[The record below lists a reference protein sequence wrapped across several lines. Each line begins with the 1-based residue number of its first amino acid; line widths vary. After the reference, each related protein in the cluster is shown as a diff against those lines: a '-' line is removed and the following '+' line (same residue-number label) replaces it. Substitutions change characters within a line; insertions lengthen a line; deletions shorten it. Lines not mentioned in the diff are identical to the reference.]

1 MILPEKLSTEKLTGS
16 KRFPSKHTTSTAKNL
31 RSASKVFLH
40 RCFSMK
46 WIILMEYYLLIR
58 QGKSAKSRVKKLMSE
73 KIIFIGT
80 PDFAVFYLNAL
91 FEAGFKIAAVL
102 TNPDRKVGKSIE
114 ETPVKKWAKDQ
125 NIKVF
130 DPVQVKDVLDETGQI
145 GARVGIMAYYGKI
158 LPKEFLALFP
168 RGVINVH
175 HSLLPRWRGPAPI
188 QASLLA
194 GDKMTGV
201 TLLAT
206 EEKVDSGDILAR
218 REVEI
223 SDSDNYIDL
232 EKKLTLIGASLLLQT
247 MPKYLSGEIRPEK
260 QDDSKASYC
269 RRISTEDAKI
279 DWEKPAQVV
288 HNQIRA
294 LNPNPG
300 TYTFWNNKRLL
311 ILSARL
317 ETGEHKLKPGTVL
330 LSDGGFKIAAEGGFI
345 KPLIV
350 KLEGK
355 KETGARD
362 FILGNRNIVG
372 SVSFFPS

>member
-1 MILPEKLSTEKLTGS
+1 
-16 KRFPSKHTTSTAKNL
+16 
-31 RSASKVFLH
+31 
-40 RCFSMK
+40 
-46 WIILMEYYLLIR
+46 LIR
-58 QGKSAKSRVKKLMSE
+58 QRKSAKFRVKKSISE

-372 SVSFFPS
+372 SVLN

>member
-1 MILPEKLSTEKLTGS
+1 
-16 KRFPSKHTTSTAKNL
+16 
-31 RSASKVFLH
+31 
-40 RCFSMK
+40 
-46 WIILMEYYLLIR
+46 
-58 QGKSAKSRVKKLMSE
+58 VKKSISE

-372 SVSFFPS
+372 SVLN